1 MPAYT
6 ADDGENWADELN
18 YKLWIPARQSY
29 DNVSLDQARGK
40 VITMTEVCPR
50 SGGVIIYLKNIQDC
64 SSLQCR

>member
-29 DNVSLDQARGK
+29 ENVSLDQARGK
-40 VITMTEVCPR
+40 VITMTEVCPHFEK
-50 SGGVIIYLKNIQDC
+50 VTIYLKSPKDV
-64 SSLQCR
+64 